1 MVIKTPSLKDVEEAI
16 RAFNPEEKRK
26 LLSDLPKLLDGL
38 SLEDEN
44 LLKLAE
50 SAFAFWDNAEDS
62 IYDDL

>member
-1 MVIKTPSLKDVEEAI
+1 MTVLANLKDVEDAI
-16 RAFNPEEKRK
+16 RAFSLDEKRK
-26 LLSDLPKLLDGL
+26 LLSDLPQLLDGL
-38 SLEDEN
+38 SPEDEN